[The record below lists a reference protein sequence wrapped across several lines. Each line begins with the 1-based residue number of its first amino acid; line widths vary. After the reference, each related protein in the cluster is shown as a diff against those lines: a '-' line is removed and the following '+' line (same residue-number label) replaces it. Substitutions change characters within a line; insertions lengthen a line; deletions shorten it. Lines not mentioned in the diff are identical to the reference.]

1 MQIVVDKKYIII
13 IKSNYE
19 EKNERDDIIVIKCF
33 EYDIPL
39 VEFQCWT
46 YVRTN
51 VCVWWGKVVFFTV
64 RASFL

>member
-39 VEFQCWT
+39 VEFQCWA

-51 VCVWWGKVVFFTV
+51 VCLLWGKVIFFTV
-64 RASFL
+64 RTSFL